1 MLANQGQAA
10 EAVTMLAAVSAA
22 NTAAATSAWID
33 VRKYEGDL
41 VILQSAGI
49 LTGTLTPTI
58 EDATDG
64 AGAGGAAFTGL
75 NEGPFTVVTTSND
88 PLQEKRTIPAGS
100 TRGWIR
106 YVGTIVTG
114 PAPLAV
120 TLLAHPKYTA

>member
-10 EAVTMLAAVSAA
+10 ESVVMLASANAA

-41 VILQSAGI
+41 VVVSNAGI
-49 LTGTLTPTI
+49 VTAGSLTPTI

-64 AGAGGAAFTGL
+64 SGTGAATVTPTEGAFTA
-75 NEGPFTVVTTSND
+75 VTTAND
-88 PLQEKRTIPAGS
+88 PLHEKRTIPAGAV
-100 TRGWIR
+100 RGWIR

-114 PAPLAV
+114 PAQIGAS
-120 TLLAHPKYTA
+120 LLAHPKYTT

>member
-1 MLANQGQAA
+1 
-10 EAVTMLAAVSAA
+10 
-22 NTAAATSAWID
+22 

-41 VILQSAGI
+41 VIVQSAGI

-64 AGAGGAAFTGL
+64 AGAGAAAMTP
-75 NEGPFTVVTTSND
+75 NEGAFTVVTTSND
-88 PLQEKRTIPAGS
+88 PMQEKRTIPAGS

-114 PAPLAV
+114 PALIGV